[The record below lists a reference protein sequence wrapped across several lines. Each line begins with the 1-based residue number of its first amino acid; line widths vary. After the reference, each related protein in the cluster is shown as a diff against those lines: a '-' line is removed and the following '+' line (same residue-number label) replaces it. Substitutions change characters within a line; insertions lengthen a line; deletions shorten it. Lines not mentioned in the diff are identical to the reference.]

1 MAGVIDRFRGWNR
14 RRIAT
19 RRATRKAQP
28 TPFGFDM
35 NGTNDMI
42 SGRFEPEE
50 TALVR
55 TLLNRCDR
63 FVNVGANTGYYCLFA
78 RRLGRP
84 VTALEPVP
92 STAAMLLRNLAD
104 NGLDEGATVLP
115 VAAGASPGAARI
127 YGVGTGSSLLRGW
140 ANNPEST
147 SQLVPV
153 VRLDDV
159 VAAPGPEE
167 RLLILMDVEGFE
179 YPALL
184 GSTKLI
190 EAPLKPVWM
199 IEIAPD
205 GAGGSRSSHVTE
217 TFALM
222 FGAGYVARRADTS
235 LAIVDGAVSGVTN
248 YIFHAAG
255 LTEEDVFGPAGERV
269 EIHGRKG

>member
-1 MAGVIDRFRGWNR
+1 MTDLVDRLRGWNR
-14 RRIAT
+14 RRIAA
-19 RRATRKAQP
+19 RRMHRAARA
-28 TPFGFDM
+28 TPFGFVM

-42 SGRFEPEE
+42 TGRFEPEE
-50 TALVR
+50 TAIVR
-55 TLLNRCDR
+55 TLLSRCDR

-78 RRLGRP
+78 RKLGRP

-92 STAAMLLRNLAD
+92 STAAILLRNLSE

-115 VAAGASPGAARI
+115 VAAGASAGTARI
-127 YGVGTGSSLLRGW
+127 YGVGTGSSLLKGW
-140 ANNPEST
+140 ANNPVST

-159 VAAPGPEE
+159 VSAPQPDE

-179 YPALL
+179 YPALC

-199 IEIAPD
+199 IEIAAE
-205 GAGGSRSSHVTE
+205 GAGASRSSHVAE
-217 TFALM
+217 TFGMM
-222 FGAGYVARRADTS
+222 FKAGYVARRADAS
-235 LAIVDGAVSGVTN
+235 LEIVEGAVPGITN

-255 LTEEDVFGPAGERV
+255 LTKEDVFGPAGERV
-269 EIHGRKG
+269 EIYRG